1 MFGLIYKEL
10 LANKKQLLP
19 ILIVTAF
26 ASFFIVIPP
35 IVSDMEEWEV
45 NLTLGFSSIIISLV
59 VEMFQQGIFFF
70 FLRKV
75 WQALICCSSDGI
87 KKQISS
93 RYIYNVFLSCMMFC

>member
-26 ASFFIVIPP
+26 SSFFMIVPP

-45 NLTLGFSSIIISLV
+45 NAFHQLL
-59 VEMFQQGIFFF
+59 
-70 FLRKV
+70 
-75 WQALICCSSDGI
+75 
-87 KKQISS
+87 
-93 RYIYNVFLSCMMFC
+93 

>member
-10 LANKKQLLP
+10 LANKKQFIP

-45 NLTLGFSSIIISLV
+45 NLTEKYGRLSSVPRLTALKNRFPPNTYS
-59 VEMFQQGIFFF
+59 IFFF
-70 FLRKV
+70 H
-75 WQALICCSSDGI
+75 A
-87 KKQISS
+87 
-93 RYIYNVFLSCMMFC
+93 